1 MVATRGSLKGMKNWR
16 GLSKEFKRSSKKNF
30 IYPVKRTGAGPVF
43 VIRGLDL
50 NGVRKALITL
60 YNMQGMPVS
69 PVFIE

>member
-1 MVATRGSLKGMKNWR
+1 MMWKALKGMKNWR
-16 GLSKEFKRSSKKNF
+16 ALSKEFKRTSKKSF
-30 IYPVKRTGAGPVF
+30 IYPIKRTGAGQIF

-50 NGVRKALITL
+50 DGVRKALITL